1 MVSYKV
7 GWISLDLKVR
17 LVNKI
22 LKRRAEM
29 NYLIIILELI
39 KLKSISE

>member
-17 LVNKI
+17 LVSKI